1 MTEQAPQPPAAAE
14 EPAGADVPA
23 AKSILEDLLD
33 APQERRAPASAS
45 ATTCLLGECVGDRHP
60 TLQGRVRV
68 RLADPGGPEREVWVP
83 TLQGLPV
90 RVADRVLLMRPANSD
105 EWIVTGVVDGFARRP
120 EVAKS
125 DAARLE
131 LRLDEAIRVVSSEG
145 HELLEISRGQAGP
158 VVRVLGP
165 DVAVELAGKLAIKAT
180 AVELEATSGP
190 VTLKASDDVV
200 IKGEV
205 VRLN

>member
-1 MTEQAPQPPAAAE
+1 M
-14 EPAGADVPA
+14 
-23 AKSILEDLLD
+23 
-33 APQERRAPASAS
+33 
-45 ATTCLLGECVGDRHP
+45 
-60 TLQGRVRV
+60 RV
-68 RLADPGGPEREVWVP
+68 RLADVGGPARELWVP
-83 TLQGLPV
+83 ALQGLPV
-90 RVADRVLLMRPANSD
+90 RVADRVLLMRPGNSD

-120 EVAKS
+120 EVARS

-165 DVAVELAGKLAIKAT
+165 DVAVELAGKLAIKA
-180 AVELEATSGP
+180 ASVELEATSGP

-200 IKGEV
+200 LKGEV